1 MSLLKQVS
9 IVLGFI
15 FLILFVSIIGLSFN
29 IIKDSSAKSLYE
41 NVQNSV
47 TSTSL
52 SITNAGVDEGTI
64 KTVINAAFDN
74 GNYEKIVFKNINDE
88 IVYELK
94 KDLIISDE
102 IPHWFINIVD
112 TGEISALASISEG
125 WNVLGVLEIYA
136 DRAICYNQTYSMFIK
151 LLQSLAF
158 SFVVLIII
166 LSIFF
171 NFILKPL
178 RTINNQ
184 AKAVMN
190 NEFILSTEQPF
201 TDEFKTLTTS
211 INSMVS
217 KFEKMFQNTN
227 EVLKTNK
234 ELLYFDE
241 VTKINNRKYFILK
254 ANEYLDKDSSNNK
267 GFIVSLSIKL
277 DVINK
282 TYGFIKTNEILFKL
296 ASKLK
301 NSFNSDNDIVVR
313 MNGSEFLALVP
324 NAKEEDVKNALE
336 KLIIDLK
343 AIVELEDNI
352 FIGLCK
358 YENEE
363 SLRTLFTKIDYT
375 LSQAKVNSD
384 KDYFYVTHMENIKTK
399 EEWINILNVSL
410 KEEFFRLIHR
420 DIVDI
425 NSKEEYLKTISFELD
440 FKGETIR
447 YGEFIASVLEQNR
460 LDEVYLH
467 VIEKVFKQNKANEF
481 VSIQLPTLFIEKL
494 SSYANLKELL
504 NKYKH
509 ISKNIIFEIE
519 EEAFNKNFN
528 STLMYISLFK
538 EFGFN
543 FAIFNFIAN
552 SDDYNY
558 LKELRPLYIK
568 ASKFFLLESRQ
579 SLNMLK
585 ILTQS
590 LDIKLVATSVDEIEE
605 IKTLEEIGINA
616 ISGSVMSK
624 L

>member
-136 DRAICYNQTYSMFIK
+136 DRAIYYNQTYSMFIK

-241 VTKINNRKYFILK
+241 TTKINNRKYFILK

-363 SLRTLFTKIDYT
+363 NLRTLFTKIDYT

-425 NSKEEYLKTISFELD
+425 NSKE
-440 FKGETIR
+440 
-447 YGEFIASVLEQNR
+447 
-460 LDEVYLH
+460 
-467 VIEKVFKQNKANEF
+467 
-481 VSIQLPTLFIEKL
+481 
-494 SSYANLKELL
+494 
-504 NKYKH
+504 
-509 ISKNIIFEIE
+509 
-519 EEAFNKNFN
+519 
-528 STLMYISLFK
+528 
-538 EFGFN
+538 
-543 FAIFNFIAN
+543 
-552 SDDYNY
+552 
-558 LKELRPLYIK
+558 
-568 ASKFFLLESRQ
+568 
-579 SLNMLK
+579 
-585 ILTQS
+585 
-590 LDIKLVATSVDEIEE
+590 
-605 IKTLEEIGINA
+605 
-616 ISGSVMSK
+616 
-624 L
+624 